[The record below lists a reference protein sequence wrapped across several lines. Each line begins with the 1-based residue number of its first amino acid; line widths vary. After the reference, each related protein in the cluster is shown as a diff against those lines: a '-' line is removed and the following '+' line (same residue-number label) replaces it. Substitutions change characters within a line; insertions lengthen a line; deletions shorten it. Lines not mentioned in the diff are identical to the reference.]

1 MEGSPDSSS
10 DSSNEVEIL
19 TVKKPPKKIVPL
31 KKSPTPSDPVV
42 EAVKEEGAATE
53 PGLDGVTITQESES
67 LTLEAAKE
75 KTVLEGEAQGPLETA
90 LEASETTHT
99 QESDGD
105 AFKALETMKE
115 SPEELKDTLEF
126 DQNHQNLKPV
136 LNTVRRNIPDP
147 YGNQHDND
155 QTTAGPLPTE

>member
-1 MEGSPDSSS
+1 M
-10 DSSNEVEIL
+10 

-42 EAVKEEGAATE
+42 EAAKEEGAATE

-90 LEASETTHT
+90 LEASEST
-99 QESDGD
+99 SG
-105 AFKALETMKE
+105 
-115 SPEELKDTLEF
+115 
-126 DQNHQNLKPV
+126 
-136 LNTVRRNIPDP
+136 I
-147 YGNQHDND
+147 
-155 QTTAGPLPTE
+155 

>member
-1 MEGSPDSSS
+1 MIGSLAKEYVSSLPPQTLASGVKVEGSPDSSS

-90 LEASETTHT
+90 LEASLVPSTRQIGEGQTDVILSTT
-99 QESDGD
+99 
-105 AFKALETMKE
+105 
-115 SPEELKDTLEF
+115 
-126 DQNHQNLKPV
+126 
-136 LNTVRRNIPDP
+136 TVT
-147 YGNQHDND
+147 H
-155 QTTAGPLPTE
+155 PLCS

>member
-1 MEGSPDSSS
+1 M
-10 DSSNEVEIL
+10 

-75 KTVLEGEAQGPLETA
+75 KTVLEGEAQGPLESVDAAQDLSMTPNETV
-90 LEASETTHT
+90 EASDTIHT
-99 QESDGD
+99 QESNGD
-105 AFKALETMKE
+105 ASKAPEAGKKK
-115 SPEELKDTLEF
+115 SPEELKQGHTG
-126 DQNHQNLKPV
+126 
-136 LNTVRRNIPDP
+136 VRS
-147 YGNQHDND
+147 
-155 QTTAGPLPTE
+155 LCCC